1 MNTAFHGSIPIHVG
15 LDVHKRTI
23 MLAAIQG
30 TSVVLEKVI
39 NTNDLAT
46 LRKALKKLATK
57 APVNVCY
64 EAGGAGFALHR
75 QITDWGYTCSV
86 IAPSLIPTKPGEHK
100 KCDRLDAQKLARYLS
115 TGLLTEI
122 RVPTADEEA
131 ARDLVRYRFTL
142 KKDLLKAKH
151 RVVKLLRRKGFN
163 YLDGENW
170 SLGHRK
176 WLRSIQLPN
185 IYDAECL
192 QGLVFSVDSLEQR
205 VETLDRRIEEISHTP
220 AYAEL
225 VSHLRGF
232 RGIDTLSAMVMVTE
246 LGDVKRFKDPR
257 SLMSYL
263 GLVPSVHVS
272 GESKNGSR
280 SITKAGNAFCR
291 HILIQAAW
299 SYARKPRMSNDLK
312 KRQESLPGWL
322 VEHSWKAQQR
332 LYKRFHHLADRKGR
346 PIATTAV
353 ARELAGFLTSV
364 LLKLQAAEVGYN
376 LLLDQKPPSPASS
389 PSRQSVAAAPEPVK
403 RRCALRS

>member
-1 MNTAFHGSIPIHVG
+1 MNTSFHGPIPIHVG

-30 TSVVLEKVI
+30 SVFLLEKVI
-39 NTNDLAT
+39 STNDLAT
-46 LRKALKKLATK
+46 LRKILKKLAAK
-57 APVNVCY
+57 APIHVCY

-75 QITDWGYTCSV
+75 QLTDWGVNCSV
-86 IAPSLIPTKPGEHK
+86 IAPSLIPTKPGENK

-131 ARDLVRYRFTL
+131 ARDLVRHRFTL

-151 RVVKLLRRKGFN
+151 RVVKFLRRKGFN
-163 YLDGENW
+163 YVEGENW
-170 SLGHRK
+170 TTGHRR
-176 WLRSIQLPN
+176 WLQSIELPN
-185 IYDAECL
+185 AYDQECYQSL
-192 QGLVFSVDSLEQR
+192 RFGVESLEQR
-205 VETLDRRIEEISHTP
+205 VETLERRIEEISRTD
-220 AYAEL
+220 AYAEP
-225 VSHLRGF
+225 VGHLRGF

-257 SLMSYL
+257 ALMSYL

-280 SITKAGNAFCR
+280 SITKTGNAFCR

-299 SYARKPRMSNDLK
+299 NYTRRPRLSNELK
-312 KRQESLPGWL
+312 KRQEGLPAWV

-332 LYKRFHHLADRKGR
+332 LYKRFHHLADRRGR
-346 PIATTAV
+346 PIAATAV
-353 ARELAGFLTSV
+353 ARELGAFLTSV
-364 LLKLQAAEVGYN
+364 LLKLQTADVGYDLILEN
-376 LLLDQKPPSPASS
+376 TPPPVPPPRRAS
-389 PSRQSVAAAPEPVK
+389 VGAGPEPVK